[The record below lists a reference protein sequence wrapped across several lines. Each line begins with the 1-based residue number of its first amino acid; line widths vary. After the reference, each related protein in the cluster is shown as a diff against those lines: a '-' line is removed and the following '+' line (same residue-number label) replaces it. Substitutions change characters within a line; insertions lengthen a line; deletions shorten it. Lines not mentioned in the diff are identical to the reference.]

1 MNNIIGGKNI
11 EYNKIKTG
19 DIKEKIIYKE
29 NITNEIKNIRK
40 KINYLLFSIL
50 FNKYFL
56 ISKKHLIDFDIFYNN
71 KFIIDAPLNNEE
83 FIKIKE
89 NILSKYPYY
98 ENENYKPLLNKIYL
112 TKYEIL
118 SYNSISDKFI
128 YYIFLINKYLSN
140 IKNIKLLDLSIT
152 TGLIEALLFKKINFT
167 MDKYL
172 FNNNYIS
179 IDSRFIYQIKKLE
192 KLYKKKLNY
201 NNEYKD
207 NLLNLEIIEKVLS
220 NNKNGYNLIIINST
234 RIFIKKTNINKLN
247 YNDYGH
253 VETLYKLYLG
263 LNLLEDGGNCIL
275 DIYSFDYENKELI
288 KNLLYFL
295 LLFFNIEYKTIIKYN
310 TVDIF
315 LTNFNKKIFNEK
327 KEHFKNILT
336 SLEKKGKEEY
346 FLHNSNEKKIL
357 SHKFYDI
364 INIFEFKYDEKYNKF
379 ITQIINKIFNIKLQK
394 LIEEKAKE
402 ICPKFEKC
410 FTIDK
415 LLEFANQSFNN
426 NLEDNVKLLEK
437 NGLHVNI
444 IYKYKNLED
453 KLKTYSYNLNFNRIY
468 NLTNNAKENNTVED
482 FTYIKL
488 TDKLEKHISYL
499 NKINSDINLIKFY
512 IECRDVEKWYKI
524 STIINIRNYI
534 TKYIKEKYNISVS
547 KAFCKMYDILS
558 QFPII
563 DLTKSKIKTFHS
575 CEVPGHFINAFN
587 YWIKSRN
594 SSIEFDWT
602 GNSLNPFNESNKKKY
617 SALFDDAYGFIKRY
631 KNRWDWGADN
641 TGDISSKKNLLY
653 YENKYKNRQ
662 IDIFT
667 SDCGLGA
674 NEEFEQEESLCFLS
688 ISQLLLG
695 LLVLRIGG
703 TAICKIFIPFTKPL
717 SLSILYIYT
726 MYFEKIHIIKPSSGS
741 LANSEVYIIGINK
754 KYHLSENNKNVLF
767 DVLEKIDMDKSLFN
781 NFPDKFIEEIA
792 ELSNMFIRLQEEYL
806 NRSYFYY
813 DNPKIFNKDK
823 FDYLMDAKQKYA
835 KKWIDDNDFKL
846 INKPL

>member
-11 EYNKIKTG
+11 EYNKIKIG

-29 NITNEIKNIRK
+29 NIINDIKNIRK
-40 KINYLLFSIL
+40 KIDNLLFSIL
-50 FNKYFL
+50 FNKYFF
-56 ISKKHLIDFDIFYNN
+56 ISKKHLIDFDLFYNN
-71 KFIIDAPLNNEE
+71 KFIIDSAVSKEE

-89 NILSKYPYY
+89 NILSRYPYY

-112 TKYEIL
+112 IKYDIL

-128 YYIFLINKYLSN
+128 YYIFFINKCLSN

-167 MDKYL
+167 VDKYL
-172 FNNNYIS
+172 FNNNYIR
-179 IDSRFIYQIKKLE
+179 IESRFIYQITKLE
-192 KLYKKKLNY
+192 KLYKKKINY
-201 NNEYKD
+201 NNKYKD
-207 NLLNLEIIEKVLS
+207 DLLNLEMIEKIIS
-220 NNKNGYNLIIINST
+220 NNKNSYNLIIINST
-234 RIFIKKTNINKLN
+234 RILLKKTIIDELD

-253 VETLYKLYLG
+253 IEVIYKLYFG
-263 LNLLEDGGNCIL
+263 LNLLEDGGSCIL
-275 DIYSFDYENKELI
+275 DIFCFDYENRELI

-295 LLFFNIEYKTIIKYN
+295 SLFFNIEYKTIIKYN

-315 LTNFNKKIFNEK
+315 LTNFNKDIFNEK
-327 KEHFKNILT
+327 YKEHLKNVLIN
-336 SLEKKGKEEY
+336 LEKEDKDIY
-346 FLHNSNEKKIL
+346 FLHNSNEKKII
-357 SHKFYDI
+357 SNKFYDI
-364 INIFEFKYDEKYNKF
+364 INIFDFKYDEKYNNF
-379 ITQIINKIFNIKLQK
+379 ITQILDKIFNIKLKK

-402 ICPKFEKC
+402 ICPKLEKC

-415 LLEFANQSFNN
+415 LLELGKNTFDN
-426 NLEDNVKLLEK
+426 NLEDNIQLLEK

-444 IYKYKNLED
+444 IYKYKNIDD
-453 KLKTYSYNLNFNRIY
+453 KMKKYSYNLNFNRIY
-468 NLTNNAKENNTVED
+468 NLTSNSIKNLV
-482 FTYIKL
+482 YIKL
-488 TDKLEKHISYL
+488 TDKLYNQLSYL

-512 IECRDVEKWYKI
+512 IECRDVERWYKI
-524 STIINIRNYI
+524 STTINIRNYI
-534 TKYIKEKYNISVS
+534 TKYIKETYSISVS

-575 CEVPGHFINAFN
+575 CEVPGHFINAFT

-594 SSIEFDWT
+594 GNIEFDWT

-617 SALFDDAYGFIKRY
+617 SALFNDAYGFIKRY

-653 YENKYKNRQ
+653 YEKKYKDKG
-662 IDIFT
+662 IDVFT

-674 NEEFEQEESLCFLS
+674 NEEFEQEGSLCFLS
-688 ISQLLLG
+688 ISQLLLA
-695 LLVLRIGG
+695 LLILRIGG

-726 MYFEKIHIIKPSSGS
+726 IYFEKIHVIKPASGS
-741 LANSEVYIIGINK
+741 LANSEVYIIGIKK
-754 KYHLSENNKNVLF
+754 KYNLSENNKKVLF
-767 DVLEKIDMDKSLFN
+767 DVLENIDMDKSLFN
-781 NFPDKFIEEIA
+781 NFPDLFIEEMA
-792 ELSNMFIRLQEEYL
+792 ELSNLFIRLQEEYL

-823 FDYLMDAKQKYA
+823 FDYIYDAKQKYA
-835 KKWIDDNDFKL
+835 KKWIDDNNFKL
-846 INKPL
+846 IDKPL

>member
-1 MNNIIGGKNI
+1 MNNLIGGKNK
-11 EYNKIKTG
+11 EFNKIKNI
-19 DIKEKIIYKE
+19 DVKEKIIYKE
-29 NITNEIKNIRK
+29 NIINEIKNIKK
-40 KINYLLFSIL
+40 KIDYLLFSIL
-50 FNKYFL
+50 FNKYSL

-71 KFIIDAPLNNEE
+71 KFIIDSASNNEE

-89 NILSKYPYY
+89 NILLKYPHY

-112 TKYEIL
+112 IKYDIL
-118 SYNSISDKFI
+118 SYNNISDKFI

-140 IKNIKLLDLSIT
+140 IKYIKLLDLSIT
-152 TGLIEALLFKKINFT
+152 TGLIEVLLFKKINFT
-167 MDKYL
+167 VDKYL
-172 FNNNYIS
+172 FNNNYIR

-192 KLYKKKLNY
+192 KLYKKRLNY

-207 NLLNLEIIEKVLS
+207 NLFNLEIIEKILAD
-220 NNKNGYNLIIINST
+220 NKNNYNLIVINTS
-234 RIFIKKTNINKLN
+234 RILIKKTIINKLD

-253 VETLYKLYLG
+253 IEILYKLYLG
-263 LNLLEDGGNCIL
+263 LNLLEDGGNCIF
-275 DIYSFDYENKELI
+275 DIFSFDYENKELI

-295 LLFFNIEYKTIIKYN
+295 SIFFDIEYKTIIKYN
-310 TVDIF
+310 TYDIF
-315 LTNFNKKIFNEK
+315 LTNFNKDIFNEK
-327 KEHFKNILT
+327 KEYLKNILIN
-336 SLEKKGKEEY
+336 LEKKSKDEY
-346 FLHNSNEKKIL
+346 FLHNSNEKKIIIN
-357 SHKFYDI
+357 KFYDI
-364 INIFEFKYDEKYNKF
+364 INIFDFKYDEKYNKF
-379 ITQIINKIFNIKLQK
+379 ITEILNKIFNIKLQK

-402 ICPKFEKC
+402 ICPKFENC

-415 LLEFANQSFNN
+415 LLDLATKTFNN
-426 NLEDNVKLLEK
+426 NIQENVNLLEE

-444 IYKYKNLED
+444 FYKNKNIYD
-453 KLKTYSYNLNFNRIY
+453 KLKAYSYNLNFNRSY
-468 NLTNNAKENNTVED
+468 NLTNNTMED
-482 FTYIKL
+482 FTYISLTEKL
-488 TDKLEKHISYL
+488 DKQLNYL

-534 TKYIKEKYNISVS
+534 TKYIKEKHNISVS

-617 SALFDDAYGFIKRY
+617 SALFNDAYGFIKRY

-653 YENKYKNRQ
+653 YEKKYKDKG

-674 NEEFEQEESLCFLS
+674 NEEFEQEGSLCFLS

-695 LLVLRIGG
+695 LLVLKIGG

-754 KYHLSENNKNVLF
+754 KYHLSENNKKVLF
-767 DVLEKIDMDKSLFN
+767 DVLENIDMDKSLFI
-781 NFPDKFIEEIA
+781 NFSDNFIEEIG
-792 ELSNMFIRLQEEYL
+792 ELSNMFIHLQEEYL
-806 NRSYFYY
+806 NRSYYYY
-813 DNPKIFNKDK
+813 DNPKIFDKDK
-823 FDYLMDAKQKYA
+823 FDYMFDAKEKYA
-835 KKWIDDNDFKL
+835 KKWITDNDFKL
-846 INKPL
+846 IDKPL